1 MSKLIRRIL
10 SVMIA
15 IGIGVHVGHV
25 IIMSNAAHSPSSQA
39 ALTVDDLG
47 VYTVSASLSGGVPQ
61 TFILDSGSTSV
72 VIPRSM
78 LPKLIAEGRLSMKD
92 YADKTELTVADGR
105 KVSGKVYTLR
115 SVTVAGRTIDDVRC
129 VVADS
134 DKDGL
139 PLLGQTVLGR
149 FNRWTIDNVHHT
161 LIVA

>member
-1 MSKLIRRIL
+1 
-10 SVMIA
+10 
-15 IGIGVHVGHV
+15 
-25 IIMSNAAHSPSSQA
+25 
-39 ALTVDDLG
+39 
-47 VYTVSASLSGGVPQ
+47 VPQ
-61 TFILDSGSTSV
+61 TFILDSGATSV

-115 SVTVAGRTIDDVRC
+115 SVTVAGRTIDDVPC